1 MAQQKVL
8 TIVTL
13 RVWVQIMLQM
23 KKNMGQILSNF
34 SLHVVDIE
42 ANMSHILSVYP
53 MVHFDSVHLK
63 LALVGTF

>member
-13 RVWVQIMLQM
+13 RVWAQIMLQ
-23 KKNMGQILSNF
+23 KKRIWVKTSLFLSNF

-42 ANMSHILSVYP
+42 ANMSHPKRLSHGLY
-53 MVHFDSVHLK
+53 FGSAIWNL
-63 LALVGTF
+63 L